1 MPNPGALNLITDI
14 SGVLVGHATDDKANT
29 GVTVL
34 RCEHAMKAAVDVR
47 GGAPG
52 TRETDVLAPENLV
65 HEVQAVVLS
74 GGSVFGLAAADG
86 VAAELSH
93 QGVGL
98 HMTDSGPAIPI
109 VPAAVLHDLGYAGD
123 KNWGATPPYQQLGR
137 DALGDARTK
146 FALGTIGAGKG
157 ARAGTVAG
165 GIGSASIDLGD
176 GVVVGAL
183 AAVNSLGSALLADG
197 ETFHAWLFEQNGE
210 FGNQAPPTSR
220 EIGDPFPELG
230 RLTADGRFNA
240 GANTTLAIVVTTVDL
255 TSTELKRV
263 AMMAHDGVARAI
275 RPSHTSFDGDI
286 VFALSSG
293 AVNMTADGAKIERPV
308 VVTRIGSAAA
318 DCLAR
323 AIARGVFEAR
333 HVD

>member
-210 FGNQAPPTSR
+210 FGNHSSAVISIASSSWRQS
-220 EIGDPFPELG
+220 
-230 RLTADGRFNA
+230 
-240 GANTTLAIVVTTVDL
+240 VV
-255 TSTELKRV
+255 ENR
-263 AMMAHDGVARAI
+263 
-275 RPSHTSFDGDI
+275 
-286 VFALSSG
+286 G
-293 AVNMTADGAKIERPV
+293 AVNRLLASRGHPEPALPIALGADSLDFSVPYTAEELKAIMLDETNDEIMAQQRRQNIDKRQADKDL
-308 VVTRIGSAAA
+308 TAALREVPKQLQPSYFA
-318 DCLAR
+318 
-323 AIARGVFEAR
+323 
-333 HVD
+333 